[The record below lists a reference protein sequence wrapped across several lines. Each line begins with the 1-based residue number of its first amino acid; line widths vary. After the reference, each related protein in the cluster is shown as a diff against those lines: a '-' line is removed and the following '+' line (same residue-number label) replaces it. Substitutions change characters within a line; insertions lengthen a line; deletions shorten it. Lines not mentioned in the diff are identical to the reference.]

1 MTVSDQAKVQR
12 LPIAPGSGGDRHV
25 VSRPSRMRSSAAPYI
40 LVAPFALLFVFLFLV
55 PIVYAIAQSFG
66 GVKRVGLLGQAQTT
80 FVGLA
85 NYQGVFH
92 DPAFWHGF
100 LRVLEYGAV
109 TIPIEIGFALVL
121 ALLVDS
127 AVVRFRHAYRLAFF
141 LPYAV
146 PVVVA
151 TLMWSS
157 LYEPDFSP
165 LTITLHWLGLPAP
178 DFLGPGTVLWSMAN
192 IALWIWI
199 GYNMII
205 FYSALRAV
213 PPEIYEAARIDGSS
227 ELSIAWRIKIP
238 LIRPAIT
245 IAFLFAMIGTLQFFN
260 EPAILSVVSS
270 AIGTDYTPNYY
281 AYNTAFS
288 GRQYGYASAMSI
300 VLALIT
306 TVLSFV
312 VMRWSARRA
321 RQAGA
326 R

>member
-1 MTVSDQAKVQR
+1 MTVSDQAKVQG
-12 LPIAPGSGGDRHV
+12 LPIAPGFGGDRHV
-25 VSRPSRMRSSAAPYI
+25 VSRPSRRRGAAAPYI
-40 LVAPFALLFVFLFLV
+40 LVGPFALLFVFLFLV

-66 GVKRVGLLGQAQTT
+66 GIKRVGLLGQAQTT

-92 DPAFWHGF
+92 DPAFWRGF

-306 TVLSFV
+306 TVLSFI
-312 VMRWSARRA
+312 VMRWSAHRARRA
-321 RQAGA
+321 EAT
-326 R
+326 

>member
-25 VSRPSRMRSSAAPYI
+25 VSRPSRMRGSAAPYI

-55 PIVYAIAQSFG
+55 PIVYAVAQSFG

-85 NYQGVFH
+85 NYQGVLH

-306 TVLSFV
+306 TVLSFI
-312 VMRWSARRA
+312 VMRWSAHRA
-321 RQAGA
+321 RQAEA